1 MRLRVAKLENRY
13 PSPWEA
19 YSLLL
24 LIGAAIYIPLS
35 YASVLPPLHSP
46 LRYLG
51 VACPLCGGTRAVT
64 ALATGQFLLA
74 VKYNPFALLMFALL
88 VWGAI
93 SFFFL
98 VVPLKRR
105 VVIDA
110 TKAQVATFWTCVGIG
125 ILANWAYVLWAGMY
139 DVPLVL

>member
-1 MRLRVAKLENRY
+1 MRLRVDKLENRF

-19 YSLLL
+19 YSLVL

-35 YASVLPPLHSP
+35 YMNYAPAVHSP

-51 VACPLCGGTRAVT
+51 MACPLCDGTRAVT
-64 ALATGQFLLA
+64 ALCTGQVLLA
-74 VKYNPFALLMFALL
+74 IKYNPFALLMFALL

-93 SFFFL
+93 SFFF
-98 VVPLKRR
+98 VVLPLKRR

-110 TKAQVATFWTCVGIG
+110 TKAQTALFWTCVGVA

-139 DVPLVL
+139 DVPLAL

>member
-1 MRLRVAKLENRY
+1 M
-13 PSPWEA
+13 PSPWEM
-19 YSLLL
+19 YSLFL

-35 YASVLPPLHSP
+35 YVMWTPPVESP

-51 VACPLCGGTRAVT
+51 FACPLCGGTRAVT
-64 ALATGQFLLA
+64 ALVTGHFLLA
-74 VKYNPFALLMFALL
+74 LKYNPFALVVFIML

-98 VVPLKRR
+98 VVPMKKR

-110 TKAQVATFWTCVGIG
+110 TRAQIAAFWIVVGLIV
-125 ILANWAYVLWAGMY
+125 LANWAYVLWAGMY
-139 DVPLVL
+139 RVPLNL

>member
-1 MRLRVAKLENRY
+1 MRIRVAKLENRF

-35 YASVLPPLHSP
+35 YMHFVPPVHSP

-51 VACPLCGGTRAVT
+51 MACPLCGGTRAVT
-64 ALATGQFLLA
+64 ALCTGQPLLA
-74 VKYNPFALLMFALL
+74 LQYNPFALLMFALL
-88 VWGAI
+88 VWGAA

-98 VVPLKRR
+98 VLPVKRR

-110 TKAQVATFWTCVGIG
+110 TKAQIATFWTCVGIG

>member
-1 MRLRVAKLENRY
+1 VRVRIEQLKNRT

-24 LIGAAIYIPLS
+24 LIGAAVYVPLS
-35 YASVLPPLHSP
+35 YVIWTPSLESP
-46 LRYLG
+46 LRYIG
-51 VACPLCGGTRAVT
+51 FACPLCGGTRAVT
-64 ALATGQFLLA
+64 ALCTGRPLLA
-74 VKYNPFALLMFALL
+74 LQYNPFALFLFGLL
-88 VWGAI
+88 VWGMI

-110 TKAQVATFWTCVGIG
+110 TRQQVATFWTCFGLVL
-125 ILANWAYVLWAGMY
+125 LANWAYVLWAGMY
-139 DVPLVL
+139 RIPLEM